1 MKLKDFLGRRFSD
14 IQPYLLQNGISY
26 TLVELKDRKNTKM
39 GDELRI
45 VKIEEKEK
53 AFIYVAYF

>member
-1 MKLKDFLGRRFSD
+1 MELKEFLGRRLSD
-14 IQPYLLQNGISY
+14 IKPFLLENGVNY
-26 TLVELKDRKNTKM
+26 AVVELKDRKNTKM

-53 AFIYVAYF
+53 TIIYVAFF